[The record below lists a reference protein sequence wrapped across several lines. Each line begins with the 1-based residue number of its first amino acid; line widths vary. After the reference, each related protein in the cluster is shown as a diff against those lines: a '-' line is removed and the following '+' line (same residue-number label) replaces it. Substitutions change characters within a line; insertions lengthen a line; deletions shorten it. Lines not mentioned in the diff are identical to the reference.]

1 VATVQLPAQTPIYSL
16 PFFILFPAKY
26 RLAKDLTYEGRDGSA
41 IMVLS
46 SNVDLDLNGCALE
59 DAAADNQSIG
69 ILVDHQQNVT
79 IRNGKIRGFKQP
91 IVFDDHTK
99 RVTWPGNDLASGDV
113 TVQSVEASKELPVDA
128 KKSRR
133 HKPHPNCRRL
143 LRARLPLPRPRVN
156 SWTDTTPLRVHRKL
170 LLVQRTIGTGRNS
183 SERQRKLGE
192 PTMGSRLTVRHFTTS
207 ALARQGCRTVS
218 PYLGIHP
225 HCNSR
230 AALLIGAVFSAPSTN
245 WSKS

>member
-1 VATVQLPAQTPIYSL
+1 
-16 PFFILFPAKY
+16 
-26 RLAKDLTYEGRDGSA
+26 
-41 IMVLS
+41 MVLS

-128 KKSRR
+128 KKKSETQ
-133 HKPHPNCRRL
+133 
-143 LRARLPLPRPRVN
+143 ATSELPKI
-156 SWTDTTPLRVHRKL
+156 TPSPTPSSETSGEFLDRYDATKSSPQATPSSAHHRHRK
-170 LLVQRTIGTGRNS
+170 
-183 SERQRKLGE
+183 K
-192 PTMGSRLTVRHFTTS
+192 
-207 ALARQGCRTVS
+207 
-218 PYLGIHP
+218 
-225 HCNSR
+225 
-230 AALLIGAVFSAPSTN
+230 
-245 WSKS
+245 

>member
-1 VATVQLPAQTPIYSL
+1 MDRTCGLHGWCLLSVSLLAVATVQLPAQTPIYSL

-128 KKSRR
+128 KKKSETQ
-133 HKPHPNCRRL
+133 
-143 LRARLPLPRPRVN
+143 ATSELPKI
-156 SWTDTTPLRVHRKL
+156 TPSPTPSSETSGEFLDRYDATKSSPQATPSSAHHRHRK
-170 LLVQRTIGTGRNS
+170 
-183 SERQRKLGE
+183 K
-192 PTMGSRLTVRHFTTS
+192 
-207 ALARQGCRTVS
+207 
-218 PYLGIHP
+218 
-225 HCNSR
+225 
-230 AALLIGAVFSAPSTN
+230 
-245 WSKS
+245 